1 MRGERESNHG
11 PDGRG
16 EPSSVDDVR
25 VTFLG
30 HACSASQAA
39 LAALLAAGVSVSAV
53 VLAGAP
59 TPQQDKVERL
69 AATAGAPVV
78 WVQSTAQ
85 AVPAL
90 QAFLP
95 GAGVAACF
103 PWRLPRAAREAP
115 RLGILNIHPS
125 LLPTGRGPE
134 PVFWT
139 LRRGERVTGVTVHQM
154 DAGFDTGPIVVQET
168 LPVPDGIRAGDLEDQ
183 LMAVG
188 ARALSASLPGL
199 ASGKVQPR
207 PQPAAGGTLAPLPTP
222 EDWAISPLLPA
233 AWAWRFV
240 RGVAL
245 LSGPLRVVTSERV
258 IPVADALAWSAAE
271 RPDAALIDGGD
282 GTVRVRFSPGWVRFL
297 LR

>member
-1 MRGERESNHG
+1 MS
-11 PDGRG
+11 
-16 EPSSVDDVR
+16 DVR

-39 LAALLAAGVSVSAV
+39 LAALLASGVSVSAV

-59 TPQQDKVERL
+59 QSRPGKMERL
-69 AATAGAPVV
+69 AEAAGAPVV
-78 WVQSTAQ
+78 RVQTTPQ
-85 AVPAL
+85 AVQAM

-95 GAGVAACF
+95 EVGIAACF
-103 PWRLPRAAREAP
+103 PWRLPIAAREAS

-125 LLPTGRGPE
+125 LLPVGRGPE

-168 LPVPDGIRAGDLEDQ
+168 LPVLDGIRAGQLEDQ

-199 ASGKVQPR
+199 ASGAVQPR
-207 PQPAAGGTLAPLPTP
+207 PQPAVGATLAPFPTP
-222 EDWAISPLLPA
+222 ADWTISPLLPA
-233 AWAWRFV
+233 AWAWRFA
-240 RGVAL
+240 RGAAL
-245 LSGPLRVVTSERV
+245 LGGPLRVVTSERV
-258 IPVADALAWSAAE
+258 IPVADALEWSVDE
-271 RPDAALIDGGD
+271 RPAAAVGDEGD

-297 LR
+297 LRDT